1 MIAIH
6 ILALMI
12 GALPVYAT
20 ATGKLTGGSYNP
32 ETGEHR
38 EGGAAAVAP
47 AIAGLIVM
55 ASAIGGILQ

>member
-20 ATGKLTGGSYNP
+20 ATGKLTGGYVD
-32 ETGEHR
+32 ETDERR
-38 EGGAAAVAP
+38 EGGVAAVIP

-55 ASAIGGILQ
+55 GSALGGILQ